1 MFDRNHDGMSVQMN
15 LNFLDEYWNIVGSE
29 QGTQAI
35 RQNKH
40 FEPLTKLLLETNDS
54 GIPEDKIP
62 VKYRPWKKWDLH
74 FPSLVTA
81 LEYKSITSKSIEKCK
96 YLRVEEALGSA
107 IDLKKQNSNY
117 RLGFLLVFAFPFE
130 NDRIINARD
139 YMLDAFSN
147 MVDDGIYDFFCPL
160 QTSSIGNHC
169 ELSKTNTFQKF
180 LSEIK

>member
-1 MFDRNHDGMSVQMN
+1 MN

-40 FEPLTKLLLETNDS
+40 FEPLTKLLLETNNL

-81 LEYKSITSKSIEKCK
+81 LEYKSITSKSIVK
-96 YLRVEEALGSA
+96 L
-107 IDLKKQNSNY
+107 
-117 RLGFLLVFAFPFE
+117 
-130 NDRIINARD
+130 
-139 YMLDAFSN
+139 
-147 MVDDGIYDFFCPL
+147 
-160 QTSSIGNHC
+160 T
-169 ELSKTNTFQKF
+169 
-180 LSEIK
+180 

>member
-62 VKYRPWKKWDLH
+62 VKYRPWKKKYICRELDESIHFYDNLFTQLDL
-74 FPSLVTA
+74 L
-81 LEYKSITSKSIEKCK
+81 
-96 YLRVEEALGSA
+96 
-107 IDLKKQNSNY
+107 
-117 RLGFLLVFAFPFE
+117 
-130 NDRIINARD
+130 
-139 YMLDAFSN
+139 
-147 MVDDGIYDFFCPL
+147 
-160 QTSSIGNHC
+160 
-169 ELSKTNTFQKF
+169 NT
-180 LSEIK
+180 E